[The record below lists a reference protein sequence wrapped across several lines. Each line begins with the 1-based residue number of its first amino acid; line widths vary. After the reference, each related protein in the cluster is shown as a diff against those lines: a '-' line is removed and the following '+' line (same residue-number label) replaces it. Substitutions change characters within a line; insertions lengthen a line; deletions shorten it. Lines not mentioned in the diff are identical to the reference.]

1 MTAFLRRWLLVTDA
15 RAWQMLRFLPRG
27 CDVPTPE
34 HLEGFRLLP
43 GWLDDRL
50 GGVDLTER
58 FGRLLDQPLI
68 SSALP
73 AD

>member
-1 MTAFLRRWLLVTDA
+1 
-15 RAWQMLRFLPRG
+15 
-27 CDVPTPE
+27 
-34 HLEGFRLLP
+34 LLP

-50 GGVDLTER
+50 GGVDLIER

-68 SSALP
+68 PSTLP

>member
-1 MTAFLRRWLLVTDA
+1 
-15 RAWQMLRFLPRG
+15 LP
-27 CDVPTPE
+27 
-34 HLEGFRLLP
+34 P
-43 GWLDDRL
+43 GWLDDRVR
-50 GGVDLTER
+50 GVDLTER